1 MPLIRRGSAVHTQK
15 RGRGAPAQVDYTYGD
30 PRLEAVRAAAETGQW
45 PLIHTQ
51 LTAAADDEELTWLVE
66 GAMVVGGAE
75 LWLPD
80 AVAAEPH
87 SALPLLVRG
96 ARHVEWAWEA
106 RTRLR
111 AKFVTKEQF
120 TVFRAR
126 LRTAEEML
134 YEVAERE
141 PDWVA
146 PWYFLQIAG
155 RGLEVGPEVA
165 ARRFEATVHRSPGHL
180 AAHRQHLQ
188 QLCRKWSGSHEQ
200 MHAFA
205 RESMLAAPE
214 GSPLGELVAIA
225 HLEQWM
231 DTPEGANTAYITSSE
246 VVLQLYEAAERS
258 VHHPRYVRRRD
269 WTRAFN
275 TFAFVFALA
284 GEHEAAA
291 ALFRVLDG
299 AVTEF
304 PWMYVDGRDPTVPVE
319 TWRSR
324 VKA

>member
-1 MPLIRRGSAVHTQK
+1 MPLIRRGSAVHTHK
-15 RGRGAPAQVDYTYGD
+15 RGRGAPARVDYSYGD
-30 PRLEAVRAAAETGQW
+30 PRLEAVRAAAGACQW
-45 PLIHTQ
+45 PVIRAQ
-51 LTAAADDEELTWLVE
+51 LTAAADSEDLTWLVE
-66 GAMVVGGAE
+66 GTMVVGGTQ

-87 SALPLLVRG
+87 SALPLLVCG

-111 AKFVTKEQF
+111 AKYVSKEQF
-120 TVFRAR
+120 EVFHAR
-126 LRTAEEML
+126 LRTAEELL
-134 YEVAERE
+134 YEAAERE

-165 ARRFEATVHRSPGHL
+165 ARRFEATVRRSPRHL

-205 RESMLAAPE
+205 REAMLGAPE

-258 VHHPRYVRRRD
+258 VHHADYVRRRD
-269 WTRAFN
+269 WTRALN

-284 GEHEAAA
+284 GEHDAAA

-304 PWMYVDGRDPTVPVE
+304 PWMYIDGQDPTVPFE

-324 VKA
+324 VKG